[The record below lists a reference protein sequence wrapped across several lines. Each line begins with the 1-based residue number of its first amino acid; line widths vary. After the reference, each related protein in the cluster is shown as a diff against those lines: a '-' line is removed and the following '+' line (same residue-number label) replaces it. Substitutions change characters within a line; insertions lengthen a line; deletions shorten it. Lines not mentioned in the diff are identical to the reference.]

1 MRAVVVS
8 VALATACGS
17 ASAQNLKTVT
27 ENSFGCVTEEA
38 FDDAKSY
45 LFNHEAK
52 LFNQEFASGSCV
64 MLQKGQQVILV
75 DVAFLSHAVVRI
87 PDDPAK
93 LYTFFTTIK

>member
-1 MRAVVVS
+1 MRAVVVA

-27 ENSFGCVTEEA
+27 ENSFGCVTEQA
-38 FDDAKSY
+38 FDDARSY
-45 LFNHEAK
+45 LFNREAK
-52 LFNQEFASGSCV
+52 LLEREFAAGQCV
-64 MLQKGQQVILV
+64 ALRKGQQVILV

-87 PDDPAK
+87 PDDPTK